1 MLKLRFAILLSLC
14 LLTCGPGFKDST
26 DSGGNPGEGGTSSI
40 GLDLV
45 EGTNPGN
52 QGTGLTNNIQITC
65 TPSLSAGGTLKAT
78 TEETCTGGAGSSLV
92 TCNYTI
98 DPSVLSKDAAL
109 NGKTFNLTYQEKKLL
124 PFSVDVVGRDFDL
137 IQSWAAVII
146 TYSDMTTQTFLSAET
161 TQSMTKTIQTAARNF
176 KLNQPISKVSNVTF
190 TAFLGCT
197 SLKHTNLSSTCANL
211 PPKCD
216 LVDRRLADSNRRLN
230 LVGTFSWEISN
241 LKLEITQ

>member
-26 DSGGNPGEGGTSSI
+26 DAGGNPGEGRTTSI

-78 TEETCTGGAGSSLV
+78 TEETCMGGAGSSLV
-92 TCNYTI
+92 TCNYKI
-98 DPSVLSKDAAL
+98 DQSVLNKDAAL
-109 NGKTFNLTYQEKKLL
+109 NWKTYNLTYQEKKLL
-124 PFSVDVVGRDFDL
+124 PFFGTVSGLDFDL
-137 IQSWAAVII
+137 IQSWAAVVV
-146 TYSDMTTQTFLSAET
+146 TYTDTTTQTFLSAET
-161 TQSMTKTIQTAARNF
+161 TQSLTRTSQTADRNF
-176 KLNQPISKVSNVTF
+176 KLNQPISRVSKVTF
-190 TAFLGCT
+190 TAFLSCT
-197 SLKHTNLSSTCANL
+197 SARTERVSTEFSCVREN
-211 PPKCD
+211 
-216 LVDRRLADSNRRLN
+216 RRLAESNGSLGMK
-230 LVGTFSWEISN
+230 LMGTFSWEISN